1 MVCCLFQNVQSF
13 AHGHTPK
20 TTFMDLDYLSSKL
33 EVFTYLGSNVILCAI
48 LCFLLANLR
57 NSMKE
62 RKEKI

>member
-13 AHGHTPK
+13 AHGYTPK
-20 TTFMDLDYLSSKL
+20 TTFMDLDYQSSKL

-57 NSMKE
+57 NSVKE